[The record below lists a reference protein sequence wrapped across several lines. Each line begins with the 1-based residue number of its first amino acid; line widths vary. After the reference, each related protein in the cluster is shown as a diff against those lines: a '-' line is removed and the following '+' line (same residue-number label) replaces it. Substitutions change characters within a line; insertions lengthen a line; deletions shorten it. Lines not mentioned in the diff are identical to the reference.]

1 MTLNGIGIASLPE
14 GVVQD
19 YIASG
24 KLRIVECEWHPSDLQ
39 FTASYSSEPSNP
51 IAERAAKLAA
61 CVAHAYAARTD
72 KLRPAVSQPTKVAG
86 R

>member
-24 KLRIVECEWHPSDLQ
+24 KLRVVECEWHPSDLQ

-51 IAERAAKLAA
+51 IAERAA
-61 CVAHAYAARTD
+61 
-72 KLRPAVSQPTKVAG
+72 
-86 R
+86 